1 MMPTIAPPSVLSAP
15 QRRCQVLLTLFQPE
29 PIATVEIFSALNGVD
44 DDTARED
51 ITETSLEIQ
60 RYHRLAITTCQNGCY
75 RIEGTALD
83 QRLCLLHWLRR
94 GLRLCPTFVTQQFT
108 PALKNAL
115 KQRGI
120 ARPLY
125 DDINL
130 HALINLCARRLQKPF
145 EHRDVQFLRLF
156 LQYCLL
162 QHHAG
167 ITPEFNPVQQIW
179 AQSCAE
185 YPLAQ
190 EIGRHWQRHVMQAA
204 PLNEALFMALLFSMI
219 RLPDPIRDTHQRAQ
233 QLRLEVA
240 RLVLRFREKG
250 NVRFS
255 DEQGLNDQLYV
266 HLAQALNRSL
276 FTIGIDNTLPEE
288 FNRLYPRLVR
298 TTREALAGFEAEY
311 GIHFSEEETGLV
323 AVIFGAWLMQDNDLH
338 GRQIVLLADKNDAL
352 ETHIEQQLRELT
364 LLPLNIRRISLQAFQ
379 KEGCPRGVAL
389 IVTPYATPL
398 PLFSPPLI
406 HADRA
411 LTEHQQQQ
419 IRKILES

>member
-1 MMPTIAPPSVLSAP
+1 MTILICTRSLICAPAGYKNHLN
-15 QRRCQVLLTLFQPE
+15 
-29 PIATVEIFSALNGVD
+29 IATCSPA
-44 DDTARED
+44 
-51 ITETSLEIQ
+51 SL
-60 RYHRLAITTCQNGCY
+60 
-75 RIEGTALD
+75 
-83 QRLCLLHWLRR
+83 
-94 GLRLCPTFVTQQFT
+94 
-108 PALKNAL
+108 
-115 KQRGI
+115 
-120 ARPLY
+120 
-125 DDINL
+125 
-130 HALINLCARRLQKPF
+130 
-145 EHRDVQFLRLF
+145 

-288 FNRLYPRLVR
+288 FNRLIRVWFAPHVRRSPGLKPNMVSTFPR
-298 TTREALAGFEAEY
+298 
-311 GIHFSEEETGLV
+311 
-323 AVIFGAWLMQDNDLH
+323 
-338 GRQIVLLADKNDAL
+338 K
-352 ETHIEQQLRELT
+352 
-364 LLPLNIRRISLQAFQ
+364 RRGWWQ
-379 KEGCPRGVAL
+379 
-389 IVTPYATPL
+389 
-398 PLFSPPLI
+398 
-406 HADRA
+406 
-411 LTEHQQQQ
+411 
-419 IRKILES
+419 